1 MAKEDGGWRME
12 NGGGR
17 WRWPTPDML
26 GYVSQPPAKGGVA
39 HVSFPLDLAMFVANV
54 CGFEFKLK

>member
-1 MAKEDGGWRME
+1 MAKEDGGWSME

-26 GYVSQPPAKGGVA
+26 GYVSQPPAKGGVPMS
-39 HVSFPLDLAMFVANV
+39 VFPWTWQCSWQMFADLN
-54 CGFEFKLK
+54 LN

>member
-1 MAKEDGGWRME
+1 MAKEDGG
-12 NGGGR
+12 